1 VLIITVLKYCI
12 VSFKKGPSWSWS
24 YDSLD
29 LQLLV
34 QLMPITTKI
43 VSSNPADGEVYLI
56 QHYMKKIVSDL
67 RQVND
72 FLRVVSSIKKII
84 TEILLKVVLST
95 ITLTICFVLQFIM
108 SFWFSFSDYVLSFLI
123 VMHCWLSLY
132 LFIVSIIK

>member
-1 VLIITVLKYCI
+1 LIITVLKYCI

-34 QLMPITTKI
+34 QWMPITTKI
-43 VSSNPADGEVYLI
+43 VSLNPADGEVYLI

-72 FLRVVSSIKKII
+72 FLRGVSSIIKII
-84 TEILLKVVLST
+84 THKTGYVHKCIHRNST
-95 ITLTICFVLQFIM
+95 GMYSYFIM
-108 SFWFSFSDYVLSFLI
+108 DTINKYSDNQQCI
-123 VMHCWLSLY
+123 T
-132 LFIVSIIK
+132 IRKDKT